1 MRLRYLLPGII
12 FPISLALWIEYNLSP
27 RVSDDS
33 PVCWYWYGSLSS
45 ACLNFPAYMYSSFA
59 EPLWHLSFRLGR
71 LWISPRIMLFFAIV
85 IVFWYWI
92 GRTIERSRAV
102 QPATDHRPQRLWLAL
117 LAFAAGW
124 WILIAIAVSFEAV
137 SLLWTRNWWYLR
149 YIATDL
155 ELMKVS
161 QVMWAIFLAS
171 YYSRRFLADL
181 RARRVGPE
189 APAVTC
195 ETVQRSP

>member
-117 LAFAAGW
+117 LAFIAGW

-189 APAVTC
+189 APAVNL
-195 ETVQRSP
+195 